1 MKNRVDKLEKKI
13 DVSIKDQDDKR
24 HAQNNANN
32 ILINKALDIAGAAE
46 KNSLANAA
54 QITLVTARLDNNDKK
69 YEKMEEVIENNT
81 KISNSLVVG
90 FAEMT
95 ATLKTSLRI
104 AIFVIPILSSLV
116 AYIINLLVS

>member
-1 MKNRVDKLEKKI
+1 MKNRIERLEKKMETA
-13 DVSIKDQDDKR
+13 IKDQDDKR
-24 HAQNNANN
+24 HAQNNANHT
-32 ILINKALDIAGAAE
+32 LINKALDTAGSAE

-54 QITLVTARLDNNDKK
+54 QVVLITARLDNNDKK

-81 KISNSLVVG
+81 RISNSLVVG

-104 AIFVIPILSSLV
+104 AIFIIPILSSMV
-116 AYIINLLVS
+116 AYIINLLVK